1 MDRIWHSV
9 AFRLALICGGLVV
22 ASVLLMSAVFYLGTV
37 GVMARDTDTKIADI
51 AKRFTEDAENNGLQS
66 LVKRLEQTLTD
77 GVDSDSEILL
87 LTRPTGQKIAGN
99 IAGWTDDTAPLDRVI
114 DRPVMHSG
122 KISVSRVLIH
132 RFPGGAVLVVGR
144 DMRDLNA
151 IRDLIATA
159 VAYGGLLALFLA
171 LGGTLLFRRQI
182 ETRVWAIRQAAL
194 DIEAGNLERRI
205 PMSDVPDEFDRLS
218 ADINRMLDRIQNL
231 MEGVRHVSNTIAHN
245 LRTPLGLIRNHLD
258 EALRGQANHKNLE
271 QAGNFAIEEI
281 DSLIVVLEKLL
292 QIAQAE
298 SGTRRQPFD
307 NVYVRPFITDLL
319 ELYDA
324 AAESLG
330 VEIITDIEGDPV
342 VVGDKDLLESILAN
356 LLDNSLK
363 YAGSPAVVHI
373 RADQSDDTV
382 RISVQ
387 DNGPGISAGEHEKVL
402 QRFYRLDRHQRGSGL
417 GLSIVAAITQ
427 LHGGR
432 LTLEDANP
440 GLRVTIWIPRGVA
453 PTLPN
458 GNVISV

>member
-1 MDRIWHSV
+1 M
-9 AFRLALICGGLVV
+9 
-22 ASVLLMSAVFYLGTV
+22 
-37 GVMARDTDTKIADI
+37 
-51 AKRFTEDAENNGLQS
+51 
-66 LVKRLEQTLTD
+66 
-77 GVDSDSEILL
+77 
-87 LTRPTGQKIAGN
+87 
-99 IAGWTDDTAPLDRVI
+99 
-114 DRPVMHSG
+114 
-122 KISVSRVLIH
+122 
-132 RFPGGAVLVVGR
+132 
-144 DMRDLNA
+144 
-151 IRDLIATA
+151 
-159 VAYGGLLALFLA
+159 
-171 LGGTLLFRRQI
+171 
-182 ETRVWAIRQAAL
+182 
-194 DIEAGNLERRI
+194 
-205 PMSDVPDEFDRLS
+205 
-218 ADINRMLDRIQNL
+218 
-231 MEGVRHVSNTIAHN
+231 
-245 LRTPLGLIRNHLD
+245 
-258 EALRGQANHKNLE
+258 
-271 QAGNFAIEEI
+271 
-281 DSLIVVLEKLL
+281 VLEKLL

-373 RADQSDDTV
+373 RADQSDDMV